1 MLEKSTDKLIHM
13 TISSCAI
20 KLLIGDKRGEQHKDK

>member
-13 TISSCAI
+13 TKSSCAI
-20 KLLIGDKRGEQHKDK
+20 KLLIGDKREGTAQG